1 MLGDGNIDKAKEP
14 RVLRRL
20 PRADEFARAQS
31 VGLSALF
38 YDWKNAAQRNDG

>member
-20 PRADEFARAQS
+20 PRADEFAWHNRMTFGS
-31 VGLSALF
+31 FL
-38 YDWKNAAQRNDG
+38 